1 MLRKIFLVLSLL
13 FYLSGLAYAQGVE
26 ITPLY
31 SAGQTQTSSQNN
43 AGMPEGPFSQSQTSQ
58 QSQSGVSS
66 EPSVSQFQQQNQGSQ
81 TNPFAQSQQTAPQ
94 SQYSNPSVSQSQ
106 QQTLP
111 EQNKLNQAQQEM
123 QSSLL
128 NGKTS
133 TTITNPALTPLSK
146 PSAFEEFISG
156 SLPSSV
162 SVKNLKQFGYNL
174 FISPPSTFAPLMS
187 VPVGPNYIIGPND
200 QIKIDVW
207 GSINDNLTLTV
218 NRDGNI
224 NIPGVGVV
232 SVAGLKFSELK
243 GVIQNAFSKYYK
255 NFNLNIT
262 MGSLRTMTIY
272 VVGYA
277 AHPGSYTV
285 SSLSTLINALFACG
299 GPSKIGSMR
308 NIEVKRDGKTITHF
322 DMYDFLIY
330 GDTTGN
336 IRLQPGD
343 IIYIPPIGPEVAI
356 AGAVKNPAIYELKG
370 RTSILALIEMAGGL
384 QSFAF
389 TGRVQV
395 YRIVDHQVRMVFED
409 SLKDLRNLET
419 LKKHPEANFIVHG
432 GDLVKI
438 FSVPEEL
445 NTVKLEGAV
454 AMPGSFAIKP
464 NVTTLKT
471 VIDRAGGLL
480 YYASDKAEITR
491 TSITQEGPKVE
502 RFYVNL
508 AKALKDDPKDN
519 IKLERGDYIFVRTIP
534 NWHPYEYVYI
544 GGQVKYPG
552 VYPITPGERLSSVLE
567 RAGGYAKD
575 AYLRGAV
582 FTRASVQKIQ
592 QQSIDLMINRLQQ
605 QLLASNAQTASTAVS
620 STTTEAAQVTL
631 ANAQALIASLRSVKA
646 SGRVTI
652 NLAPIRILK
661 GSSEDIPLE
670 NGDSLY
676 IPVRNDVVN
685 VVGAVMSPGSYVYN
699 PHYTWKDYIEMAG
712 GYESYADTKDVYVY
726 RANGSA
732 VKVSH
737 GLVSWNPYKDR
748 WEFAAFAKE
757 DNRLWPGDTII
768 VPQKI
773 QEFPWLRNIKDITQI
788 LMNIAVTAGVAIHL
802 Y

>member
-1 MLRKIFLVLSLL
+1 
-13 FYLSGLAYAQGVE
+13 
-26 ITPLY
+26 
-31 SAGQTQTSSQNN
+31 
-43 AGMPEGPFSQSQTSQ
+43 
-58 QSQSGVSS
+58 
-66 EPSVSQFQQQNQGSQ
+66 
-81 TNPFAQSQQTAPQ
+81 
-94 SQYSNPSVSQSQ
+94 
-106 QQTLP
+106 
-111 EQNKLNQAQQEM
+111 
-123 QSSLL
+123 
-128 NGKTS
+128 
-133 TTITNPALTPLSK
+133 
-146 PSAFEEFISG
+146 
-156 SLPSSV
+156 
-162 SVKNLKQFGYNL
+162 
-174 FISPPSTFAPLMS
+174 MS

-207 GSINDNLTLTV
+207 GSVSENLTLTV
-218 NRDGNI
+218 NRDGDI

-343 IIYIPPIGPEVAI
+343 VIYIPPIGPEVAI
-356 AGAVKNPAIYELKG
+356 AGAVKDPAIYELKG

-502 RFYVNL
+502 RFHVNL

-519 IKLERGDYIFVRTIP
+519 IKLEIGDYIFVRTIP

-567 RAGGYAKD
+567 RAGGYTKE

-605 QLLASNAQTASTAVS
+605 QLLASN
-620 STTTEAAQVTL
+620 
-631 ANAQALIASLRSVKA
+631 
-646 SGRVTI
+646 
-652 NLAPIRILK
+652 
-661 GSSEDIPLE
+661 
-670 NGDSLY
+670 
-676 IPVRNDVVN
+676 
-685 VVGAVMSPGSYVYN
+685 
-699 PHYTWKDYIEMAG
+699 
-712 GYESYADTKDVYVY
+712 
-726 RANGSA
+726 
-732 VKVSH
+732 
-737 GLVSWNPYKDR
+737 
-748 WEFAAFAKE
+748 
-757 DNRLWPGDTII
+757 
-768 VPQKI
+768 
-773 QEFPWLRNIKDITQI
+773 
-788 LMNIAVTAGVAIHL
+788 
-802 Y
+802 

>member
-1 MLRKIFLVLSLL
+1 LFKKILLVSIFLLTFISIG
-13 FYLSGLAYAQGVE
+13 YTQGVQ

-31 SAGQTQTSSQNN
+31 STGQTQSLGQDNAPTAINPSQTGSQELNGESQAKQPQYSPQN
-43 AGMPEGPFSQSQTSQ
+43 QPSISQFQESQQKTLSSQSQ
-58 QSQSGVSS
+58 
-66 EPSVSQFQQQNQGSQ
+66 SVSN
-81 TNPFAQSQQTAPQ
+81 
-94 SQYSNPSVSQSQ
+94 
-106 QQTLP
+106 
-111 EQNKLNQAQQEM
+111 
-123 QSSLL
+123 
-128 NGKTS
+128 TS
-133 TTITNPALTPLSK
+133 TSKQPPLSNQSLSTVSPTLTAASQ

-156 SLPSSV
+156 ALPSNV

-174 FISPPSTFAPLMS
+174 FVSPPSTFAPAMS
-187 VPVGPNYIIGPND
+187 IPVGPNYIIGPND

-207 GSINDNLTLTV
+207 GSINENLTLTV
-218 NRDGNI
+218 NRDGQI

-232 SVAGLKFSELK
+232 DVAGLKFGELQDTIK
-243 GVIQNAFSKYYK
+243 SAFSKYYK
-255 NFNLNIT
+255 NFNINVT
-262 MGSLRTMTIY
+262 MGTLRTMTIY

-285 SSLSTLINALFACG
+285 SSLSTLISAIFACG

-308 NIEVKRDGKTITHF
+308 NIEVKRDGKTIDHF
-322 DMYDFLIY
+322 DMYNFLIY

-336 IRLQPGD
+336 IRLQPQD
-343 IIYIPPIGPEVAI
+343 VIYIPPIGPQVAI
-356 AGAVKNPAIYELKG
+356 AGAVKDPAIYELKG
-370 RTSILALIEMAGGL
+370 RTSILALINMAGGL

-395 YRIVDHQVRMVFED
+395 YRVVDHKVRMVFED
-409 SLKDLRNLET
+409 SLNDLRSLAE
-419 LKKHPEANFIVHG
+419 LKKHPEANFIVQG

-438 FSVPEEL
+438 YSVPQEM
-445 NTVKLEGAV
+445 NTVNLEGAV

-464 NVTTLKT
+464 NITRIKT

-480 YYASDKAEITR
+480 YYASDEAEITR
-491 TSITQEGPKVE
+491 TIVTQEGPKVE
-502 RFYVNL
+502 RFHVNL
-508 AKALKDDPKDN
+508 AKALKGDPKDN
-519 IKLERGDYIFVRTIP
+519 IPLEIGDYIFVRTIP

-552 VYPITPGERLSSVLE
+552 VYPITPGETLSSVLE
-567 RAGGYAKD
+567 RAGGYTKD

-582 FTRASVQKIQ
+582 FTRRSVQKIQ
-592 QQSIDLMINRLQQ
+592 QDSINQMITRLQQ
-605 QLLASNAQTASTAVS
+605 QLLANSAQQASTAVS
-620 STTTEAAQVTL
+620 AES
-631 ANAQALIASLRSVKA
+631 AQANQAALASAQAFIASLRSVKA

-652 NLAPIRILK
+652 ALAPLRILK
-661 GSSEDIPLE
+661 GSSQDIPLE

-699 PHYTWKDYIEMAG
+699 PNYTWKDYIEMAG
-712 GYESYADTKDVYVY
+712 GYQSEADIKDVYVY

-748 WEFAAFAKE
+748 WEFAAFNKDE
-757 DNRLWPGDTII
+757 NKLWPGDTII
-768 VPQKI
+768 VPQKL
-773 QEFPWLRNIKDITQI
+773 QEFPWLRNIKDVTQV
-788 LMNIAVTAGVAIHL
+788 LMNIAVTAAVAIHL

>member
-1 MLRKIFLVLSLL
+1 LFKKIVLVSIFLLTFISIG
-13 FYLSGLAYAQGVE
+13 YTQGVQ

-31 SAGQTQTSSQNN
+31 STGQTQSLGQDNAPTAINPSQT
-43 AGMPEGPFSQSQTSQ
+43 GPQELNGESQAKQPQYSPQNQPSISQFQESQQKTLSSQSQ
-58 QSQSGVSS
+58 
-66 EPSVSQFQQQNQGSQ
+66 SVSN
-81 TNPFAQSQQTAPQ
+81 
-94 SQYSNPSVSQSQ
+94 
-106 QQTLP
+106 
-111 EQNKLNQAQQEM
+111 
-123 QSSLL
+123 
-128 NGKTS
+128 TS
-133 TTITNPALTPLSK
+133 TSKQPPLSNQSLSTVSPTLTAASQ

-156 SLPSSV
+156 ALPSNV

-174 FISPPSTFAPLMS
+174 FVSPPSTFAPAMS
-187 VPVGPNYIIGPND
+187 IPVGPNYIIGPND

-207 GSINDNLTLTV
+207 GSINENLTLTV
-218 NRDGNI
+218 NRDGQI

-232 SVAGLKFSELK
+232 DVAGLKFGELQDTIK
-243 GVIQNAFSKYYK
+243 SAFSKYYK
-255 NFNLNIT
+255 NFNINVT
-262 MGSLRTMTIY
+262 MGTLRTMTIY

-285 SSLSTLINALFACG
+285 SSLSTLISAIFACG

-308 NIEVKRDGKTITHF
+308 NIEVKRDGKTIDHF
-322 DMYDFLIY
+322 DMYNFLIY

-336 IRLQPGD
+336 IRLQPQD
-343 IIYIPPIGPEVAI
+343 VIYIPPIGPQVAI
-356 AGAVKNPAIYELKG
+356 AGAVKDPAIYELKG
-370 RTSILALIEMAGGL
+370 RTSILALINMAGGL

-395 YRIVDHQVRMVFED
+395 YRVVDHKVRMVFED
-409 SLKDLRNLET
+409 SLNDLKSLAE
-419 LKKHPEANFIVHG
+419 LKKHPEANFIVQG

-438 FSVPEEL
+438 YSVPQEM
-445 NTVKLEGAV
+445 NTVKVEGAV

-464 NVTTLKT
+464 NVTDIKT

-480 YYASDKAEITR
+480 YYASDEAEITR
-491 TSITQEGPKVE
+491 TIVTQEGPKVE
-502 RFYVNL
+502 RFHVNL
-508 AKALKDDPKDN
+508 AKALKGDPKDN
-519 IKLERGDYIFVRTIP
+519 VPLEIGDYIFVRTIP
-534 NWHPYEYVYI
+534 NWHPYEYVYL

-552 VYPITPGERLSSVLE
+552 VYPITQRETLASVLE

-582 FTRASVQKIQ
+582 FTRSSVQKIQ
-592 QQSIDLMINRLQQ
+592 QDSINQMLTRLQQ
-605 QLLASNAQTASTAVS
+605 QLLANSAQQASTAVS
-620 STTTEAAQVTL
+620 AES
-631 ANAQALIASLRSVKA
+631 AQANQAALASAQAFIASLRSVKA

-652 NLAPIRILK
+652 ALAPLRILK
-661 GSSEDIPLE
+661 GSSQDIPLE

-699 PHYTWKDYIEMAG
+699 PNYTWKDYIEMAG
-712 GYESYADTKDVYVY
+712 GYQSEADIKDVYVY

-748 WEFAAFAKE
+748 WEFAAFNKDE
-757 DNRLWPGDTII
+757 NKLWPGDTII
-768 VPQKI
+768 VPQKL
-773 QEFPWLRNIKDITQI
+773 QEFPWLRNIKDVTQV
-788 LMNIAVTAGVAIHL
+788 LMNIAVTAAVAIHL